1 MESDVLYPFYEIDT
15 LSKLL
20 PNSELI
26 RVATEEGHD
35 GLLLE
40 YEQVN
45 DAIVAF
51 MQKQEHI
58 REILRQEGAPV
69 PKRKGPR
76 GSMFA
81 SW

>member
-1 MESDVLYPFYEIDT
+1 M
-15 LSKLL
+15 SKLL

-26 RVATEEGHD
+26 LVASQEGHD

-51 MQKQEHI
+51 MQKHEHI
-58 REILRQEGAPV
+58 REILRQEGAPL
-69 PKRKGPR
+69 PERKGPR